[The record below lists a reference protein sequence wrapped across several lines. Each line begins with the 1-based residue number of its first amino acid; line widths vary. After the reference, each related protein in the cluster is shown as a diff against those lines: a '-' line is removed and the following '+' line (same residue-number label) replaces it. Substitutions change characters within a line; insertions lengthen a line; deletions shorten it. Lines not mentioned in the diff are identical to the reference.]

1 MDNLVDLDDFDDDD
15 FDGSSWGGQ
24 SNQLDTVSETLS
36 ARNHDEDEDLIPS
49 KKNDYVPQ
57 QEYNPHESEE
67 MDPMMFG
74 QVDHNES
81 FDDFDNEH
89 FEESHQEEKQ
99 AQESPS
105 PNPIRTIDDLEDSDD
120 DDFDDNFELSDD
132 DVEEDEQ
139 TNSFRIVK
147 KTESPPKEEQIAI
160 PSVPSTVEE
169 KQVTESFESNESDQ
183 LENVNFEKQYRT
195 LDDYDDYSDDEAAQE
210 EINDS
215 EEIEQSQVNSINNN
229 KETPQELPQNNY
241 LNQPYSQSIRSDSY
255 RNFDQ
260 KSIQDQNFAKTLPPK
275 INYKP
280 QQESQKETTSSL
292 ATASTLQKLALPIS
306 HQPSRS
312 QSSIQ
317 NVQPIQQEQQSTIS
331 SQKQTLQPNL
341 SSKQSTLQSNQ
352 NSILQRQTSTLKFT
366 LPSTYSPKSENEE
379 DDLENYNPIQSIK
392 ISPKVKPLAK
402 NINIESTVVED
413 NRSDKSSSST
423 KSVPVSSQPTTKENL
438 EKVFLSLKSKEDFK
452 VRESEITSPKRPE
465 KKREERILK
474 EDCIF
479 YPVKENQSK
488 YISLEEIAKRNNTL
502 RTFNMETI
510 MSEALSRKTSKRQVD
525 LRDDKI
531 LQLVLDLY
539 FSVSCTTFF
548 TNSFRMV

>member
-49 KKNDYVPQ
+49 TKNDYVPQ

-132 DVEEDEQ
+132 DFEEDEQ

-147 KTESPPKEEQIAI
+147 KTESPPREEQIAI
-160 PSVPSTVEE
+160 PSVVEE

-195 LDDYDDYSDDEAAQE
+195 LDDYDDYSDDEPAQE

-215 EEIEQSQVNSINNN
+215 EEIEQSQVNSISNN

-352 NSILQRQTSTLKFT
+352 NSTLQRQTSTLKFT

-402 NINIESTVVED
+402 NINIESTVVEE

-539 FSVSCTTFF
+539 FSVSYTTFF